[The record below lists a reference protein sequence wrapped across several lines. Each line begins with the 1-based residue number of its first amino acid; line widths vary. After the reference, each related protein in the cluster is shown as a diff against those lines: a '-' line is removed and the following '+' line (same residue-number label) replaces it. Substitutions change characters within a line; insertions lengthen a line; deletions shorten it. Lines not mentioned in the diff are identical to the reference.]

1 MRAET
6 APILHIFYN
15 PKRVSQRIFA
25 LKKYRKSTEKAKK
38 NASSVDRNIDIR
50 AELPI

>member
-15 PKRVSQRIFA
+15 PKRVSKRFF
-25 LKKYRKSTEKAKK
+25 LCRKSAEIAKK
-38 NASSVDRNIDIR
+38 NAAVVARNIDIR